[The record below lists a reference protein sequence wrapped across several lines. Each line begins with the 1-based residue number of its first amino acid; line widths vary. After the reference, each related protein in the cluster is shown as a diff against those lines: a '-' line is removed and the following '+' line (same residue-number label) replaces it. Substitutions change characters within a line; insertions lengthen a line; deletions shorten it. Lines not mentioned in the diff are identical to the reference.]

1 MTDGGAR
8 RDRIPR
14 VTRPSRRC
22 CAVDGLIVGGSE
34 VWVVVASSRE
44 DVADLLCAEADLP
57 GEPPLRLCR
66 AVLEGGVLLLGAT
79 DPEKDPL
86 ISDLMRRDDEEHS

>member
-1 MTDGGAR
+1 MTVGGSE
-8 RDRIPR
+8 RDRILRASR
-14 VTRPSRRC
+14 VVRRRG
-22 CAVDGLIVGGSE
+22 AVDGLIVGGSE
-34 VWVVVASSRE
+34 VWVVVASSQE
-44 DVADLLCAEADLP
+44 DVADLLSAKGDLP